1 MFLIIEME
9 NLHTRH
15 SHNKA
20 TLMYKIIKDQS
31 APLLRA
37 SFTKFNDGN
46 TNYNLSNLE
55 TDLAPPRPKTNFLK
69 RSFKHIGAMFW
80 NNLSYQAKTTQ
91 SLCEFNSKL
100 AVCLLLQCSDLLICM
115 CKFIV

>member
-37 SFTKFNDGN
+37 SFTKLNDGN
-46 TNYNLSNLE
+46 TNYNVSNLE
-55 TDLAPPRPKTNFLK
+55 TSTSK
-69 RSFKHIGAMFW
+69 
-80 NNLSYQAKTTQ
+80 AKNEFPQTQ
-91 SLCEFNSKL
+91 F
-100 AVCLLLQCSDLLICM
+100 
-115 CKFIV
+115 